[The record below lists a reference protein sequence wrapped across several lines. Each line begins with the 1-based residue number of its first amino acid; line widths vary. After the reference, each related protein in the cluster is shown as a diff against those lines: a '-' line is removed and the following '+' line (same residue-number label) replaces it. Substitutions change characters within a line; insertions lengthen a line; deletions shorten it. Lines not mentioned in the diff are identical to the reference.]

1 MFIFNILTVLF
12 WIPISFGFSNWM
24 LTQVPSE
31 VHFMVYFFCHGFS
44 FFHIFTILFA
54 NGARPKWVQL
64 GVFFTIFVVCV
75 KMGLI

>member
-1 MFIFNILTVLF
+1 
-12 WIPISFGFSNWM
+12 M